1 MKKAVSVR
9 RGARREEGMALLFA
23 LGFLALMLIL
33 GLGFV
38 TTSLLAQKLAANNGS
53 RAQARMFA
61 RSAMARA
68 MLNVM
73 LYNDQ
78 ALLTGKSFENYDS
91 ICSYDKVD
99 YNDGTG
105 SGSSIDNK
113 VSDGELSDQ
122 LRKSSDEAT
131 DGSKLKY
138 QSDTEDYAGDDCQA
152 KWIYFYDAPEVTTG
166 RKIIGRAAYQVL
178 PRGAAGWL
186 SLYAVTG
193 GSLVKND
200 YGAYPHSFRWGR
212 DVAELNLEN
221 IQFKTDGG
229 KSWYEVVTENNI
241 PFKYETMYTSYNGF
255 FKTDTVQKKRWIECW
270 FAEGKTPILKDAF
283 PVIDGTETKY
293 FNRFNIGDYYY
304 TAEERNKAGNDNWY
318 DRFKNVSSNG
328 NGWVEVTDEL
338 KNSADALDKLTGKA
352 VEYNESHTTD
362 LEVDPSGLPFLKRIG
377 NDKWSFE
384 TLEHLRKQIAANF
397 NDYCDADSIPT
408 GNVKASEWSV
418 TDSGKFP
425 VYTGN
430 EKTLYINEVA
440 AQIGKI
446 WVHYQKNDYA
456 LEVTNDLDIKMLVE
470 LVNMYDNSGDTPPPL
485 LDPSHLALKFNLEEF
500 SFKIALHGKYTG
512 RITYKDKN
520 GKSKNVTVNDT
531 NAIEVNKSYNDDKFN
546 TTVKLSQP
554 VGVSISGTVV
564 NAADSDAKFSTL
576 EKGYSV
582 GKASLTP
589 TVINPEGSDFRNE
602 VMKQAKALAKAHA
615 GINWS
620 DATSEASV
628 KFSIQRAYADY
639 KIVAGAVDMQLS
651 PMMLMTKENVTVD
664 GVTVPKDTGLDFVR
678 FDRVGKMTVSGTLD
692 PVTLTRVDNQDATYN
707 KRTYF
712 IGGIE
717 ANDPRQ
723 NLNPRK
729 SDTPDVKSDWTVA
742 PKLLMGSAAYSGES
756 GAPTM
761 VLTQK
766 NSGDYDYEVNTAS
779 GSEFGRINRD
789 ASPAKTSSG
798 SARSENEA
806 DKETAEDPAWLGDTA
821 GQHVSTAYIRNA
833 PMVSPWEIGL
843 IHRAREWQTL
853 NIKCAGGFGAD
864 KIVELEAIK
873 SKYDDWQGEGTQY
886 QNGDGA
892 IMEFIKVGVGC
903 RSMGKVPLKM
913 LRTKVISGSYNG
925 GNKVPAEWNGVKADY
940 NRDIVKML
948 FNGIRLGQSMK
959 DFYAETKFEAPSKQ
973 GGSEVTISDTLID
986 RFIKEIDIFSHD
998 EKDEDGNYVNFDFRM
1013 RSQFLN
1019 SQYGDWNGKTPFGIS
1034 QPEDNDALLEEV
1046 VGKTVNLLAVEEETP
1061 PNVFKVIV
1069 VAQSIKDVGGIGSD
1083 ISISKGNNTL
1093 DCRIGRFDFV
1103 SDAANWENNV
1113 YFDEITGE
1121 AKMLVTVERV
1131 PAADDSGAKNK
1142 DYGRMVVTNIEF
1154 ID

>member
-68 MLNVM
+68 MLDLM

-78 ALLTGKSFENYDS
+78 AVLGGNTVDSYDA
-91 ICSYDKVD
+91 ICSYDRVTF
-99 YNDGTG
+99 NDNG
-105 SGSSIDNK
+105 SVKNNEDDPEA
-113 VSDGELSDQ
+113 VLSDQ
-122 LRKSSDEAT
+122 LHKSSAAAT

-138 QSDTEDYAGDDCQA
+138 QSDTVDYTGDDCQA
-152 KWIYFYDAPEVTTG
+152 KWIYFYDAPEGTTG

-178 PRGAAGWL
+178 PREAAGRL

-200 YGAYPHSFRWGR
+200 YGAYPHSYRWGR
-212 DVAELNLEN
+212 DIAELNLEN
-221 IQFKTDGG
+221 TQFKNDNG

-255 FKTDTVQKKRWIECW
+255 FKTDTVQKKRWIEYW

-283 PVIDGTETKY
+283 PVLETTGGTSKINY

-318 DRFKNVSSNG
+318 DRFKKRSTTSDT
-328 NGWVEVTDEL
+328 GWDEVTDEL

-352 VEYNESHTTD
+352 VEYHESHTTD
-362 LEVDPSGLPFLKRIG
+362 LNVDPSGLPFLKRIG
-377 NDKWSFE
+377 NDQWSFDS
-384 TLEHLRKQIAANF
+384 LENLRKQIAANF

-408 GNVKASEWSV
+408 SDVKASEWSV

-425 VYTGN
+425 TYTGN
-430 EKTLYINEVA
+430 EKTLNINEVA

-446 WVHYQKNDYA
+446 WVHYQKNNYA

-470 LVNMYDNSGDTPPPL
+470 LVNMYDNSGDTLPPL
-485 LDPSHLALKFNLEEF
+485 LDPAHLALKFNLVDF

-512 RITYKDKN
+512 RVTYRDNATGKN
-520 GKSKNVTVNDT
+520 KNVTVNDT

-546 TTVKLSQP
+546 TAVRLSQP
-554 VGVSISGTVV
+554 VGVSISGAVV
-564 NAADSDAKFSTL
+564 NAADSDAKFSKL

-589 TVINPEGSDFRNE
+589 TVINPEGSVFKDE
-602 VMKQAKALAKAHA
+602 VMRQAKEVARKHA
-615 GINWS
+615 EDNGINNW
-620 DATSEASV
+620 DENSV
-628 KFSIQRAYADY
+628 KFSVQRAYADY

-692 PVTLTRVDNQDATYN
+692 EVPLTRVDNQDATYN

-717 ANDPRQ
+717 AKDPRQ

-729 SDTPDVKSDWTVA
+729 SETPDVKSDWTVA
-742 PKLLMGSAAYSGES
+742 PKLLMGSAAFSGGS

-779 GSEFGRINRD
+779 GSEFGKVNSEGKPNAPAD
-789 ASPAKTSSG
+789 AA
-798 SARSENEA
+798 AA
-806 DKETAEDPAWLGDTA
+806 DKETVEDPAWLGDGA
-821 GQHVSTAYIRNA
+821 DQHVSTAYIRNA

-853 NIKCAGGFGAD
+853 NIKRAGGFGDVAEVKLAD
-864 KIVELEAIK
+864 IESEYPGWTA
-873 SKYDDWQGEGTQY
+873 GTEY
-886 QNGDGA
+886 KNGDGA
-892 IMEFIKVGVGC
+892 ILEFVKVGVNC
-903 RSMGKVPLKM
+903 RSMGKIPLTLFKENN
-913 LRTKVISGSYNG
+913 IGNGSEVEG
-925 GNKVPAEWNGVKADY
+925 ENKIKGKY
-940 NRDIVKML
+940 NRDLIKML
-948 FNGIRLGQSMK
+948 FNGIRVGQTMK
-959 DFYAETKFEAPSKQ
+959 QFYAETYYPNTEAEENSRQAQ
-973 GGSEVTISDTLID
+973 GGTAKSIDDQGIANFIEDVGTL
-986 RFIKEIDIFSHD
+986 FGSAN
-998 EKDEDGNYVNFDFRM
+998 GLRM

-1019 SQYGDWNGKTPFGIS
+1019 SGYGDKNGDITFGMVYTGA
-1034 QPEDNDALLEEV
+1034 DNDALREEAI
-1046 VGKTVNLLAVEEETP
+1046 GKTVNLLAVEEETP

-1069 VAQSIKDVGGIGSD
+1069 VAQSIKDIGGIGSD

-1121 AKMLVTVERV
+1121 TKMLVTIERV
-1131 PAADDSGAKNK
+1131 PAADENGEKNK
-1142 DYGRMVVTNIEF
+1142 SYGRMVVTNIEF